1 MGKKVSLTKQ
11 GIDELERMAA
21 FGQSKHADKLA
32 NGGKPLPGK
41 IYSYNSMK
49 NYKQATYQ
57 YLKWAQREHGCRQL
71 PDARQYTGE
80 YLRQRM
86 DDGKSAWTVRLDAA
100 ALAKL
105 YGVETGALGAD
116 LPIRRRADVTQHRSG
131 ASEGHFSAEKH
142 RDLVDLCLA
151 TGLRRCEIARLQPSD
166 VQRLPDGRVVVLVR
180 QGKGG
185 KARLVSALNDRPAQI
200 AAAAAAAGQARVIE
214 SIPKYAPIHEYRA
227 QYANEL
233 YAQIARDIGS
243 IPDRERYYCRRDR
256 AGTTYDK
263 QAMLQVS
270 LELGHNRLDVV
281 TAYLYK

>member
-71 PDARQYTGE
+71 ADAKQYTGE
-80 YLRQRM
+80 YLQQRM
-86 DDGKSAWTVRLDAA
+86 VDGKSAWTVRLDAA
-100 ALAKL
+100 AIAKL

-151 TGLRRCEIARLQPSD
+151 TGLRRCEIARLKPEN
-166 VQRLPDGRVVVLVR
+166 VQRLPDGRVVVLVA

-185 KARLVSALNDRPAQI
+185 KARIVSALDDTPAKI
-200 AAAAAAAGQARVIE
+200 AEAAAAAGQAKIFE
-214 SIPKYAPIHEYRA
+214 HIPKYAPIHEYRA
-227 QYANEL
+227 AYANEL
-233 YAQIARDIGS
+233 YQSIARGINS
-243 IPDRERYYCRRDR
+243 IPAKDRYCCRRDK

-263 QAMLQVS
+263 QAMLRVS
-270 LELGHNRLDVV
+270 QELGHNRLDVV
-281 TAYLYK
+281 TAYLK

>member
-71 PDARQYTGE
+71 ADAKQYTGE

-86 DDGKSAWTVRLDAA
+86 NDGKSAWTVRLDGA

-105 YGVETGALGAD
+105 YGVGTGALGAD
-116 LPIRRRADVTQHRSG
+116 LPIRRRADVTQHRTG

-151 TGLRRCEIARLQPSD
+151 TGLRRCEIARLKPEN
-166 VQRLPDGRVVVLVR
+166 VQRLPDGRVVVLVE

-185 KARLVSALNDRPAQI
+185 KARIVSALDDTPAKI
-200 AAAAAAAGQARVIE
+200 AEAAAAAGQAKIFE
-214 SIPKYAPIHEYRA
+214 HIPKYAPIHEYRA
-227 QYANEL
+227 AYANEL
-233 YAQIARDIGS
+233 YQSIARGINS
-243 IPDRERYYCRRDR
+243 IPAKDRYYCRRDR

-270 LELGHNRLDVV
+270 QELGHNRLDVV
-281 TAYLYK
+281 TAYLR

>member
-1 MGKKVSLTKQ
+1 LGKKVSLTKQ

-41 IYSYNSMK
+41 IHSYNSMK

-71 PDARQYTGE
+71 ADAKQYTGE
-80 YLRQRM
+80 YLQQRM
-86 DDGKSAWTVRLDAA
+86 VDGKSAWTVRLDAA
-100 ALAKL
+100 AIAKL

-151 TGLRRCEIARLQPSD
+151 TGLRRCEIARLKPEN
-166 VQRLPDGRVVVLVR
+166 VQRLPDGRVVVLVA

-185 KARLVSALNDRPAQI
+185 KARIVSAINDRPAQL
-200 AAAAAAAGQARVIE
+200 AEAAAAAGQSKIFE
-214 SIPKYAPIHEYRA
+214 HIPKYAPIHEYRA
-227 QYANEL
+227 AYANEL
-233 YAQIARDIGS
+233 YQSIARDINS
-243 IPDRERYYCRRDR
+243 IPAKDRYCCRRDK

-263 QAMLQVS
+263 QAMLRVS

-281 TAYLYK
+281 TAYLK